1 MTILIIAV
9 ILLFLICIGLA
20 MRLHILRKNMKE
32 IKNELVRTREMDY
45 NRQITVDLVDK
56 TLSEM
61 TVELNRNLDYQ
72 KNLKRAA
79 ESSERILRQSVS
91 DIAHDL
97 RTPLTVING
106 NLQMLKREENLSGK
120 SREYLAASTA
130 KCDEMKRMAD
140 DFFELSLLESD
151 SKPVKT
157 AIINITNLLMQFI
170 ADNEAVVRENRLQ
183 PQIEFPERTVFAM
196 GDEQLIMRM
205 LGNLLNNVIKYARD
219 SFRVALELSENECG
233 IVFENSVQDSAQINT
248 EKLFE
253 RTYMADKSR
262 NAKGAGLGLYI
273 VKLLAQKQGGRVA
286 AFFEN
291 DKLNIAVYLKLK

>member
-1 MTILIIAV
+1 
-9 ILLFLICIGLA
+9 